1 MQVDNKYSE
10 SRTHSFLEISSS
22 LSNGVLS
29 NLSAWSFVYAVNN
42 VSTDIEKYW
51 KKNIEGITE
60 KTYLFIVIMRF

>member
-22 LSNGVLS
+22 LSNGDLS

-42 VSTDIEKYW
+42 VSTDNVKYN

-60 KTYLFIVIMRF
+60 KRYTLIL

>member
-22 LSNGVLS
+22 LSNGDLS

-42 VSTDIEKYW
+42 VSTDNVKYN

-60 KTYLFIVIMRF
+60 KKIYIDIMRF

>member
-22 LSNGVLS
+22 LSNGDLS

-42 VSTDIEKYW
+42 VSTDNEKYN
-51 KKNIEGITE
+51 KKNIEGIME
-60 KTYLFIVIMRF
+60 KKIYIDIMRF